1 MTSDSFDRNVAGRRV
16 FITGGDGFIGSHLV
30 EACLRAGAQV
40 KALACY
46 SSFDDNGWLDHIRP
60 EARADVEIVR
70 GDVRDAG
77 RMRDMAAGAEIVFHL
92 AALIAIPYSYAA
104 PASYVETNVMGTLN
118 VLQAARAAGAVRVVH
133 TSTSEVYGTAQT
145 RPITEDHPLVGQSPY
160 SASKIGADKMAEAAF
175 RSFGLPVVTLRPF
188 NTFGPRQ
195 SQRAVI
201 PTTIRQ
207 ALDPQVAEIHLGD
220 LTPERDFTF
229 VSDTVN
235 AFLMAAGPGAEPGRT
250 YNAGTGTAVTI
261 GEVVDQIVTLAGC
274 NKKVTTDTARLRP
287 EKSEVRALI
296 ADNSR
301 FREATGWTPEVSL
314 ADGLAATIDWW
325 RDRPLDGLSTGYR
338 V

>member
-1 MTSDSFDRNVAGRRV
+1 MTDSPEQNVAGRRIFV
-16 FITGGDGFIGSHLV
+16 TGADGFIGSHLV
-30 EACLRAGAQV
+30 EACVRAGAKV

-46 SSFDDNGWLDHIRP
+46 SSFDDNGWLDQVSP
-60 EARADVEIVR
+60 DAGDALEIVR

-77 RMRDMAAGAEIVFHL
+77 LMRDMASDAEIVFHL

-118 VLQAARAAGAVRVVH
+118 VLQAAQAAGAARVVH

-145 RPITEDHPLVGQSPY
+145 RPISEDHPLVGQSPY

-175 RSFGLPVVTLRPF
+175 HSFGLPVVTLRPF

-207 ALDPQVAEIHLGD
+207 ALDPQATEIRLGD

-229 VSDTVN
+229 VSDTVR
-235 AFLMAAGPGAEPGRT
+235 AFLAAAGPGAEPGNT
-250 YNAGTGTAVTI
+250 YNAGTGAAVTV
-261 GEVVDQIVTLAGC
+261 GEVVDRILALTGC
-274 NKKVTTDTARLRP
+274 NKTVAHDAARVRP
-287 EKSEVRALI
+287 ESSEVRALI
-296 ADNSR
+296 ADNRR
-301 FREATGWTPEVSL
+301 FRDATGWQPSVSL
-314 ADGLAATIDWW
+314 DDGLAETIDWW
-325 RDRPLDGLSTGYR
+325 RDRPLDGLSAGYR
-338 V
+338 I